1 MKVGYV
7 KISSAAPDAGR
18 QLSLL
23 QEQKVGRVF
32 IDMKTGNNTDDDVFG
47 EMIDTV
53 REGDIIVVESF
64 SRLAE
69 NVKDFLSIAA
79 MLEEKGLGLISLKE
93 NIDTTAPECGAV
105 LFAFSALAGLERE
118 VFLAHQH
125 AGIEKARKA
134 GKYKGRKPVQFDE
147 SRLSEVCGRWRAGE
161 ITAVAAMKELNLKPN
176 TFYRR
181 VKERGL

>member
-1 MKVGYV
+1 
-7 KISSAAPDAGR
+7 
-18 QLSLL
+18 
-23 QEQKVGRVF
+23 
-32 IDMKTGNNTDDDVFG
+32 
-47 EMIDTV
+47 MITP
-53 REGDIIVVESF
+53 
-64 SRLAE
+64 
-69 NVKDFLSIAA
+69 
-79 MLEEKGLGLISLKE
+79 
-93 NIDTTAPECGAV
+93 NIWGQGQ